1 MSVIAHKEEIIRQY
15 AQGEDISALARQYG
29 CHYSW
34 IRNILVRNGINIRAP
49 RYNKSVGRIVHV
61 AGRSRS
67 VFWSKQMEDELRRIF
82 PRSFNAELCEYFGLS
97 QRTILR
103 KARQMGLQKDPEW
116 QHQNCLHSARMAH
129 IAARAKGYPGHFKK
143 GHPANEFSFKKGHK
157 ESEEVKQKRVATL
170 RRTLL
175 IRPEITVQRGLS
187 IAAYNKAH
195 PEAVAARIEKMK
207 QTKRNK
213 KSILCQTL

>member
-15 AQGEDISALARQYG
+15 VQGEDISALARQYG

-116 QHQNCLHSARMAH
+116 QHQSTSDCPSAPSYARLVRWDSRRILNGSIR
-129 IAARAKGYPGHFKK
+129 IACIVPGWPTSLQEPKAIQVTSKK
-143 GHPANEFSFKKGHK
+143 AILPTSSH
-157 ESEEVKQKRVATL
+157 L
-170 RRTLL
+170 RRG
-175 IRPEITVQRGLS
+175 I
-187 IAAYNKAH
+187 
-195 PEAVAARIEKMK
+195 
-207 QTKRNK
+207 
-213 KSILCQTL
+213 KSLRKSSRSV